1 LDRNRLRH
9 ATPEAQEARMDIA
22 RRLRDQSQQD
32 GEPAEE
38 VEEQRSRR
46 ARLTGR
52 LRDTFRIR
60 TRTENAPNATI

>member
-9 ATPEAQEARMDIA
+9 ATPEAREARMDIA

-38 VEEQRSRR
+38 VEEQQSRR

>member
-1 LDRNRLRH
+1 
-9 ATPEAQEARMDIA
+9 MDIA
-22 RRLRDQSQQD
+22 RRLRDQTQQG

-38 VEEQRSRR
+38 VEEQHSRR

-60 TRTENAPNATI
+60 TRTENAPNATT